1 MARKILWSWKIWILL
16 IVVLQIS
23 QKTLRVSAVVKAPVL
38 GVESPPEKSEVH
50 SLSKTPVAAD
60 AEGVDVGLPRVSPDL
75 NSADEVARQTKGV
88 QSSEDIAESV
98 LGKHIPKNDIPLST
112 AVNKFELPSRA
123 DFKHTMSEKPSDTY
137 SLRFDPDN
145 LSMVSYE
152 VVPFDPVDT
161 SAAAPGGEQQPQR
174 ETHDNPDKAGSA
186 FSNEGES
193 NPPPGKDASTVVG
206 SPSPSV
212 SHSQN
217 GVQNGVPLKPTF
229 LEKKPHELLH
239 RRSEGANYISI
250 MSYKP

>member
-98 LGKHIPKNDIPLST
+98 LG
-112 AVNKFELPSRA
+112 A

>member
-1 MARKILWSWKIWILL
+1 M
-16 IVVLQIS
+16 VMCVC
-23 QKTLRVSAVVKAPVL
+23 
-38 GVESPPEKSEVH
+38 
-50 SLSKTPVAAD
+50 AD

-98 LGKHIPKNDIPLST
+98 LG
-112 AVNKFELPSRA
+112 A